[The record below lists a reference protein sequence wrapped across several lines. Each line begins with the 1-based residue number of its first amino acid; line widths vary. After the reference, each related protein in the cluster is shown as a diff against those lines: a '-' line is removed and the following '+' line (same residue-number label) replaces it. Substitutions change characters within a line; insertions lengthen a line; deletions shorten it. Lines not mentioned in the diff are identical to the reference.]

1 MAFVKFL
8 FFLFPSIS
16 WAVDLV
22 WHSKI
27 SFPGDQKF
35 QESLFGG
42 ISGLAFDEK
51 TQTLIALSDDRG
63 EHGEPRL
70 YEFSFEN
77 IVGTPQ
83 LKFKRIVFLKA
94 PQKRVDFE
102 AITLLQ
108 NGNLLIS
115 SEGDQNFKPRVPPE
129 ILEMTREGEFV
140 RSWDV
145 PADWLPNAAGKL
157 EKGVSNNRGIEAM
170 AWSPDQ
176 KWLFVSPESPL
187 VQTRPKIPA
196 QIFQD
201 GKSLAQC
208 EYELNEA
215 NAGFGH
221 GISEALWFSS
231 REVWVL
237 ERSIKKSLEAVA
249 DLYSF
254 VIDEKGQCGPRTKI
268 FDLAKNSSKLVNLE
282 GMTWGPVIKPGF
294 RTLIVVSDNNFVLN
308 LPTEFYLYFVK

>member
-8 FFLFPSIS
+8 FLIFPALA
-16 WAVDLV
+16 WAADFTWL
-22 WHSKI
+22 SKI
-27 SFPGDQKF
+27 SFSGEQKF
-35 QESLFGG
+35 QETLFGG

-51 TQTLIALSDDRG
+51 TQTLLALSDDRG

-77 IVGTPQ
+77 IAGNLQ
-83 LKFKRIVFLKA
+83 LKFKKVVFLRV

-102 AITLLQ
+102 AMTLLPD
-108 NGNLLIS
+108 GHLLIS
-115 SEGDQNFKPRVPPE
+115 SEGDQNFKPRIAPE
-129 ILEMTREGEFV
+129 IMEFTRDGVYV

-145 PADWLPNAAGKL
+145 PAEWQPNPAGRL
-157 EKGVSNNRGIEAM
+157 EKGVVNNRGIEAM
-170 AWSPDQ
+170 AWSPDR

-201 GKSLAQC
+201 GKPLAKC
-208 EYELNEA
+208 EYELNAE
-215 NAGFGH
+215 NDGFAH
-221 GISEALWFSS
+221 GVSEAIWFDAH
-231 REVWVL
+231 EVWVL

-249 DLYSF
+249 ELYRLP
-254 VIDEKGQCGPRTKI
+254 VDEKGQCGVRTKLY
-268 FDLAKNSSKLVNLE
+268 DLAKNSSKLVNLE

-308 LPTEFYLYFVK
+308 LPTEFYLYLVK